1 MQDKKVKRRGFLKK
15 LGLGVLGLQLGY
27 IFWDAWKPEKEDM
40 ASKKWYDAGYW
51 PDFQKS
57 QVYPFQSGGF
67 FLSIF
72 KDKGMMA
79 FSVKCTHLACALHI
93 KDQGFT
99 CPCHESKFNKYGE
112 VMSPP
117 ANRAM
122 DLFEVK
128 IVNNRVLVNN
138 QKAIRRQKFD
148 KSQIYYA
155 I

>member
-1 MQDKKVKRRGFLKK
+1 MEEKTVKRRGFLKK
-15 LGLGVLGLQLGY
+15 LGLSVLGLQLGY
-27 IFWDAWKPEKEDM
+27 ILWDAWKPEKTDKTSNE
-40 ASKKWYDAGYW
+40 WYDAGYW
-51 PDFQKS
+51 PDFQPN

-72 KDKGMMA
+72 EDKGLMA
-79 FSVKCTHLACALHI
+79 FSIKCTHLACALHV
-93 KDQGFT
+93 KENGFN

-122 DLFEVK
+122 DIFPVK

-138 QKAIRRQKFD
+138 KLAIRRQKFE
-148 KSQIYYA
+148 KSQIYYSS
-155 I
+155 